1 MSKKKYTKVPLS
13 FQDQL
18 AQLEARNLTIQNPV
32 KALHYLQSIS
42 YYRLSAYFLPY
53 QQTKDTFNKGTD
65 FSQIIE
71 TYMFDKDLR
80 LLVFDCIERLEIAI
94 RTQFT
99 YSMALHHNDSHWQ
112 DNKALFI
119 NPFYNSVGNLVDPYS
134 DFQNI
139 ISKAKTKRT
148 PEVFIKHYI
157 DHYNSPAN
165 PPSWMCLDLLTMGE
179 LSHVYRGLRNNSD
192 KKRIAS
198 FFGVHHTVFK
208 SWLHS
213 LTYVRNLCAHHSRLW
228 NRDLAIGPD
237 RLLKPIGNWIGE
249 PYQNNKRMFYFLC
262 MLKYMLNRANPT
274 NTLSQKIDDLFE
286 KYPSVPVQYIGIPSD
301 GKGNSLN
308 WKNEP
313 LWQ

>member
-1 MSKKKYTKVPLS
+1 MPKKKYTKQPLS
-13 FQDQL
+13 FQDQIT
-18 AQLEARNLTIQNPV
+18 QLQVRNLTIENPA
-32 KALHYLQSIS
+32 KATAYLQSIS

-53 QQTKDTFNKGTD
+53 QQTKDTFNADTT
-65 FSQIIE
+65 FTQIIQ

-94 RTQFT
+94 RTQFI
-99 YSMALHHNDSHWQ
+99 YAMALHHNDSHWQ

-119 NPFYNSVGNLVDPYS
+119 NPFYNRVGNLVDPYS
-134 DFQNI
+134 DLQNI

-157 DHYNSPAN
+157 DNYNSPSN
-165 PPSWMCLDLLTMGE
+165 PPSWMCLELLTMGE
-179 LSHVYRGLRNNSD
+179 LSHIYRGLRNNSD

-228 NRDLAIGPD
+228 NRDLAIEPD
-237 RLLKPIGNWIGE
+237 RLLKPQGNWIGTS
-249 PYQNNKRMFYFLC
+249 YQNNKRMFYFLC
-262 MLKYMLNRANPT
+262 VLKYMLNRANPT
-274 NTLSQKIDDLFE
+274 NTLTQRIDSLF
-286 KYPSVPVQYIGIPSD
+286 KNYPSVPIQYVGIPSD
-301 GKGNSLN
+301 GKRNLLN
-308 WKNEP
+308 WQNEP